1 MKMKS
6 GRELLAELKK
16 QLRHGLDVI
25 LLDPYAP
32 LAGGC
37 AVEYD
42 PDKDPFIDC
51 MADAGRDDTYP
62 RLIGHADVNPTF
74 NCISC
79 NTPVAN
85 HDYGPFATPD
95 DEHVAKVLGM
105 TVQELRA
112 DREEEARLA
121 AAYAAPVG
129 SDMV

>member
-25 LLDPYAP
+25 MLDPYSP

-51 MADAGRDDTYP
+51 MADAGASAGTGYP
-62 RLIGHADVNPTF
+62 MLLSHTEVNPVF

-95 DEHVAKVLGM
+95 DERVARVLGM
-105 TVQELRA
+105 TVEQLRE
-112 DREEEARLA
+112 DREQEALVASMYR
-121 AAYAAPVG
+121 G
-129 SDMV
+129 D